1 MDSFPSDFN
10 LESLQK
16 EPSQFDNTNPSIK
29 EQRKRIYTHTLQM
42 VAQMS
47 KDAIF
52 DMPFEMT
59 QEDRKQLAR
68 ELCASFPGRVDHL
81 VVIESEK
88 EEFVPIEDGLNP
100 PSSSEYRIRIRV

>member
-29 EQRKRIYTHTLQM
+29 EQRKRIYTYTLQAASQKAKQ
-42 VAQMS
+42 VV
-47 KDAIF
+47 F
-52 DMPFEMT
+52 DLPIEMT

-81 VVIESEK
+81 AVSVEK
-88 EEFVPIEDGLNP
+88 EEFIPIDDSLDPPAGL
-100 PSSSEYRIRIRV
+100 EYRIRIF